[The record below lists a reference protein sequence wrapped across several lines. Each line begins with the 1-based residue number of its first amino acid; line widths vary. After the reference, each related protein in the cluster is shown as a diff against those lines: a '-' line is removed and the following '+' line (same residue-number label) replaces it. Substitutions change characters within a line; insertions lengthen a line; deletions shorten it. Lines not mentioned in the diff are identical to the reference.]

1 MGTWA
6 SDNFGNDGAC
16 DYRATVVDLLLKTF
30 KQPGDLFDIDEVMA
44 AGAMILAICDRCG
57 VPGGLLDFDLDTL
70 QTSVLRVYDA
80 EIDDYARN
88 PDYKRDRREV
98 IVQTFNELKVRINSE
113 KIA

>member
-16 DYRATVVDLLLKTF
+16 DYRATVIDLLLKTF
-30 KQPGDLFDIDEVMA
+30 KQPGDFFDIDEVMA

-57 VPGGLLDFDLDTL
+57 VPGGLLDFDFDNL

-80 EIDDYARN
+80 EIDNYSRN
-88 PDYKRDRREV
+88 TDYKRDRREV
-98 IVQTFNELKVRINSE
+98 IVQTFDDLKAHINAE
-113 KIA
+113 KTA